1 MQKES
6 VKTVSYKYVNCLVKL
21 DMKEK
26 MKKKKKK
33 NISNDA
39 ISLSSAEMFEIKE
52 KYSLYWRR
60 YRLSN

>member
-21 DMKEK
+21 EMKEK
-26 MKKKKKK
+26 MKKKK

>member
-21 DMKEK
+21 GMKDK
-26 MKKKKKK
+26 MKKKNK

-39 ISLSSAEMFEIKE
+39 ISLSSADLFEIKE
-52 KYSLYWRR
+52 KYSL
-60 YRLSN
+60 

>member
-26 MKKKKKK
+26 MKKKKK

>member
-26 MKKKKKK
+26 MKKKK
-33 NISNDA
+33 NTHTSNDA

-60 YRLSN
+60 YRLSC

>member
-26 MKKKKKK
+26 MKKKNK